1 MGNQPSTDVVEP
13 DRDGASTGLRTTVD
27 RVVAAGQ
34 LLGSPRKCAIW
45 HACWL
50 ADGLQIQRIA
60 EITDIPQSTTY
71 DLTREMI
78 EEGSLFADSTTAT
91 NAAVLKPTQLQLFVS
106 SHPEGI
112 GPQFNVH
119 STLIG
124 VIGRGMETDDVET
137 FLDRNNYTQ
146 LSEAI
151 TGVLTILSGTQSEAE
166 ALEAHYEWM
175 DSVDARLIEGHI
187 AAVLK
192 QEAKKP
198 DIEWEFPESPVIEP
212 NTPADAGMNVP
223 VTTTTNNRGEQHG
236 SD

>member
-1 MGNQPSTDVVEP
+1 MGNRPSEDADESV
-13 DRDGASTGLRTTVD
+13 RDGASTGLRTTVD

-34 LLGSPRKCAIW
+34 LLGSPRKCTIW

-60 EITDIPQSTTY
+60 EITGIPQSTTY
-71 DLTREMI
+71 ALTREMI
-78 EEGSLFADSTTAT
+78 EEGSLFADSTSST

-137 FLDRNNYTQ
+137 FLDRNNYTL

-151 TGVLTILSGTQSEAE
+151 TGVLTILSGAQSEAE
-166 ALEAHYEWM
+166 ALEAKYEWM

-187 AAVLK
+187 AAVLN
-192 QEAKKP
+192 QEAAKP
-198 DIEWEFPESPVIEP
+198 DIEWEFPESPAIQP
-212 NTPADAGMNVP
+212 NTAADVGMNVP
-223 VTTTTNNRGEQHG
+223 VTAIIKNPGE
-236 SD
+236 

>member
-1 MGNQPSTDVVEP
+1 MGHSSPDVDESVN
-13 DRDGASTGLRTTVD
+13 DDASPGLRTTVD

-50 ADGLQIQRIA
+50 ANGLQIQRIA
-60 EITDIPQSTTY
+60 ETTDIPQSTTY

-78 EEGSLFADSTTAT
+78 EEGSLYTDSTTST

-124 VIGRGMETDDVET
+124 VIGRGIETDDVET
-137 FLDRNNYTQ
+137 FLDRNNYTL

-151 TGVLTILSGTQSEAE
+151 TGVLTILSGNQSEAE
-166 ALEAHYEWM
+166 ALEETSEWM
-175 DSVDARLIEGHI
+175 APVDARLIEGHI

-192 QEAKKP
+192 QEASKP
-198 DIEWEFPESPVIEP
+198 NIEWEFPDSPAIQPHAAVTS
-212 NTPADAGMNVP
+212 NPATAATDH
-223 VTTTTNNRGEQHG
+223 RGEYHG
-236 SD
+236 PT